1 MAPRNPPVRCGRSP
15 DTVGRIRGRISPAWK
30 TGRDADRE
38 HSRGRDVV
46 DEFKTWFVTEIEWSP
61 AEVSE
66 ENDLVED
73 LGMDSVGA
81 VDLMAAIE
89 DAVGGDV
96 IMPIELLLQIT
107 TVRDA
112 YLQYCALAHLP
123 YESDM
128 PR

>member
-1 MAPRNPPVRCGRSP
+1 MP
-15 DTVGRIRGRISPAWK
+15 
-30 TGRDADRE
+30 TGNTRADVM
-38 HSRGRDVV
+38 SL

>member
-1 MAPRNPPVRCGRSP
+1 MSNGN
-15 DTVGRIRGRISPAWK
+15 
-30 TGRDADRE
+30 DRK
-38 HSRGRDVV
+38 DVMSL
-46 DEFKTWFVTEIEWSP
+46 DEFKAWFVTEVEWSP
-61 AEVSE
+61 AEISE

-112 YLQYCALAHLP
+112 YLQYCALSHLP
-123 YESDM
+123 YESD
-128 PR
+128 RIR

>member
-1 MAPRNPPVRCGRSP
+1 MRGEMA
-15 DTVGRIRGRISPAWK
+15 
-30 TGRDADRE
+30 TGNART
-38 HSRGRDVV
+38 DVMSL
-46 DEFKTWFVTEIEWSP
+46 DEFKAWFVAEIEWSP
-61 AEVSE
+61 SE
-66 ENDLVED
+66 ILEDNDLVED

-96 IMPIELLLQIT
+96 IMPIELLLRIT

-123 YESDM
+123 YESEVA
-128 PR
+128 R

>member
-1 MAPRNPPVRCGRSP
+1 MSNGN
-15 DTVGRIRGRISPAWK
+15 IR
-30 TGRDADRE
+30 T
-38 HSRGRDVV
+38 DVMSL

-61 AEVSE
+61 PEISE

-73 LGMDSVGA
+73 LGMDSIGA

-112 YLQYCALAHLP
+112 YLQYCSLSHLP
-123 YESDM
+123 YESDVL
-128 PR
+128 R

>member
-1 MAPRNPPVRCGRSP
+1 MTT
-15 DTVGRIRGRISPAWK
+15 D
-30 TGRDADRE
+30 DARTHVMTLE
-38 HSRGRDVV
+38 
-46 DEFKTWFVTEIEWSP
+46 EFKAWFASEIDWSP
-61 AEVSE
+61 PEISE
-66 ENDLVED
+66 DNDLVED

-123 YESDM
+123 FEGAAV
-128 PR
+128 P

>member
-1 MAPRNPPVRCGRSP
+1 MSTK
-15 DTVGRIRGRISPAWK
+15 DTR
-30 TGRDADRE
+30 T
-38 HSRGRDVV
+38 DVMSL
-46 DEFKTWFVTEIEWSP
+46 DEFKAWFVSELEWSP
-61 AEVSE
+61 REISE
-66 ENDLVED
+66 EHELVED

-123 YESDM
+123 DEATA
-128 PR
+128 RI

>member
-1 MAPRNPPVRCGRSP
+1 M
-15 DTVGRIRGRISPAWK
+15 RGEMP
-30 TGRDADRE
+30 TGNTRADVM
-38 HSRGRDVV
+38 SL
-46 DEFKTWFVTEIEWSP
+46 DEFKVWFVTEIEWSP
-61 AEVSE
+61 GEISE
-66 ENDLVED
+66 DSDLVED

-112 YLQYCALAHLP
+112 YLQYSALAHLP
-123 YESDM
+123 YESDV

>member
-1 MAPRNPPVRCGRSP
+1 MRGEMP
-15 DTVGRIRGRISPAWK
+15 TVNTR
-30 TGRDADRE
+30 T
-38 HSRGRDVV
+38 DVMSL
-46 DEFKTWFVTEIEWSP
+46 DEFKVWFAAEIEWSP
-61 AEVSE
+61 AEITEDS
-66 ENDLVED
+66 DLVED

-89 DAVGGDV
+89 EAVGGDV

-123 YESDM
+123 YESDV

>member
-1 MAPRNPPVRCGRSP
+1 MPRANTR
-15 DTVGRIRGRISPAWK
+15 T
-30 TGRDADRE
+30 
-38 HSRGRDVV
+38 DVMSL
-46 DEFKTWFVTEIEWSP
+46 DEFTTWFVAEMEWCP
-61 AEVSE
+61 LDVSADS
-66 ENDLVED
+66 DLVED

-123 YESDM
+123 YESDD
-128 PR
+128 RR

>member
-1 MAPRNPPVRCGRSP
+1 MTTN
-15 DTVGRIRGRISPAWK
+15 DTRG
-30 TGRDADRE
+30 
-38 HSRGRDVV
+38 DVMTL
-46 DEFKTWFVTEIEWSP
+46 DEFKAWFVSEIDWSP
-61 AEVSE
+61 PEVSE
-66 ENDLVED
+66 EHDLVED

-107 TVRDA
+107 TLRDA

-123 YESDM
+123 YETAT
-128 PR
+128 RR

>member
-1 MAPRNPPVRCGRSP
+1 MSNGNTR
-15 DTVGRIRGRISPAWK
+15 T
-30 TGRDADRE
+30 
-38 HSRGRDVV
+38 DVMSL
-46 DEFKTWFVTEIEWSP
+46 DEFKRWFVTEIAWSP
-61 AEVSE
+61 SEISE

-123 YESDM
+123 YESDVI
-128 PR
+128 R

>member
-1 MAPRNPPVRCGRSP
+1 MSL
-15 DTVGRIRGRISPAWK
+15 
-30 TGRDADRE
+30 E
-38 HSRGRDVV
+38 
-46 DEFKTWFVTEIEWSP
+46 EFKSWFVTEIEWSP
-61 AEVSE
+61 AEITE
-66 ENDLVED
+66 DNDLVED

-81 VDLMAAIE
+81 VDLIAAIE
-89 DAVGGDV
+89 DAVGGEV

-123 YESDM
+123 YESEV

>member
-1 MAPRNPPVRCGRSP
+1 MP
-15 DTVGRIRGRISPAWK
+15 
-30 TGRDADRE
+30 TGNTRADVM
-38 HSRGRDVV
+38 SL

-66 ENDLVED
+66 ESDLIED

-96 IMPIELLLQIT
+96 IMPIELLLQIA

>member
-1 MAPRNPPVRCGRSP
+1 M
-15 DTVGRIRGRISPAWK
+15 RGEMP
-30 TGRDADRE
+30 TGNTRT
-38 HSRGRDVV
+38 DVMSL
-46 DEFKTWFVTEIEWSP
+46 DEFKVWFVAEIEWSP
-61 AEVSE
+61 TEISE
-66 ENDLVED
+66 DSDLVED

-89 DAVGGDV
+89 EAVGGDV

-123 YESDM
+123 YESDV

>member
-1 MAPRNPPVRCGRSP
+1 M
-15 DTVGRIRGRISPAWK
+15 T
-30 TGRDADRE
+30 ADRTR
-38 HSRGRDVV
+38 SDVMTL
-46 DEFKTWFVTEIEWSP
+46 DEFKAWFVSEIEWSP
-61 AEVSE
+61 PEVSE
-66 ENDLVED
+66 EHDLVED

-112 YLQYCALAHLP
+112 YLQYCALSHLP
-123 YESDM
+123 YEGAV
-128 PR
+128 PA

>member
-1 MAPRNPPVRCGRSP
+1 MTSNDTRSNVM
-15 DTVGRIRGRISPAWK
+15 TL
-30 TGRDADRE
+30 E
-38 HSRGRDVV
+38 
-46 DEFKTWFVTEIEWSP
+46 EFKAWFVSEIEWSP
-61 AEVSE
+61 PEISE
-66 ENDLVED
+66 DHDLVED

-112 YLQYCALAHLP
+112 YLQYCALAHFP
-123 YESDM
+123 YEASV
-128 PR
+128 P

>member
-1 MAPRNPPVRCGRSP
+1 MSNA
-15 DTVGRIRGRISPAWK
+15 K
-30 TGRDADRE
+30 TRTE
-38 HSRGRDVV
+38 VMSL
-46 DEFKTWFVTEIEWSP
+46 DEFTTWFVTEIEWSP
-61 AEVSE
+61 AEISA
-66 ENDLVED
+66 ENDLIED

-123 YESDM
+123 YESDVV
-128 PR
+128 R

>member
-1 MAPRNPPVRCGRSP
+1 MSGANTR
-15 DTVGRIRGRISPAWK
+15 T
-30 TGRDADRE
+30 
-38 HSRGRDVV
+38 DVMSL
-46 DEFKTWFVTEIEWSP
+46 DEFKEWFVAEMEWCP
-61 AEVSE
+61 ADVSE
-66 ENDLVED
+66 DCDLVED

-96 IMPIELLLQIT
+96 IMPIELLLQIS

-123 YESDM
+123 YESDVA
-128 PR
+128 R

>member
-1 MAPRNPPVRCGRSP
+1 MSL
-15 DTVGRIRGRISPAWK
+15 
-30 TGRDADRE
+30 
-38 HSRGRDVV
+38 
-46 DEFKTWFVTEIEWSP
+46 DEFKAWFVEEIEWSP
-61 AEVSE
+61 ADLTEDS
-66 ENDLVED
+66 DLVVE

-123 YESDM
+123 YEGDGA
-128 PR
+128 R

>member
-1 MAPRNPPVRCGRSP
+1 MSL
-15 DTVGRIRGRISPAWK
+15 
-30 TGRDADRE
+30 
-38 HSRGRDVV
+38 
-46 DEFKTWFVTEIEWSP
+46 DEFKSWFVTEIEWSP

-66 ENDLVED
+66 ESDLVED

>member
-1 MAPRNPPVRCGRSP
+1 MSL
-15 DTVGRIRGRISPAWK
+15 
-30 TGRDADRE
+30 E
-38 HSRGRDVV
+38 
-46 DEFKTWFVTEIEWSP
+46 EFKAWFVTEIEWSP
-61 AEVSE
+61 AEITEDS
-66 ENDLVED
+66 DLVED

-123 YESDM
+123 YESEL

>member
-1 MAPRNPPVRCGRSP
+1 MSNGNTR
-15 DTVGRIRGRISPAWK
+15 T
-30 TGRDADRE
+30 
-38 HSRGRDVV
+38 DVMSL
-46 DEFKTWFVTEIEWSP
+46 DEFTAWFVTEIEWSP
-61 AEVSE
+61 AEISA

-81 VDLMAAIE
+81 VDLMGAIE

-96 IMPIELLLQIT
+96 VMPIELLLQIT

-123 YESDM
+123 YEGD
-128 PR
+128 PTR